1 MKFEGKPM
9 RPPVKRRQVGGAMAM
24 DPALGMASLGM
35 PTNAVAQNAMD
46 RIRGLSLGAPQVPAM
61 PAQMA
66 PPVSLSLETARN
78 AATPAFSPTPRRG
91 KNQMQEMLQS
101 ALMGGLAGFGGNA
114 GIASAL
120 AMQAIP
126 ILAEALK
133 KRSASPK
140 KKGGGP
146 IMKGKTAKPAKKM
159 VKPAK
164 KMAGGQMKKMAYGGK
179 MKGKA
184 C

>member
-9 RPPVKRRQVGGAMAM
+9 RPPVKRREIGGT
-24 DPALGMASLGM
+24 LGM

-46 RIRGLSLGAPQVPAM
+46 RIRGLSLGAPQLPAM

-66 PPVSLSLETARN
+66 PPVNLSLEAARN
-78 AATPAFSPTPRRG
+78 AATPAFNPTPKRG
-91 KNQMQEMLQS
+91 NNQMQELLQS

>member
-9 RPPVKRRQVGGAMAM
+9 RPPVKRREIGGT
-24 DPALGMASLGM
+24 LGM

-46 RIRGLSLGAPQVPAM
+46 RISGLSLGAPQAPAM

-66 PPVSLSLETARN
+66 PPVNLSLEMARN
-78 AATPAFSPTPRRG
+78 AGAPSLKSAAPGRG
-91 KNQMQEMLQS
+91 KNQTQELLQS
-101 ALMGGLAGFGGNA
+101 ALMGGLAGFGGTA
-114 GIASAL
+114 GITSAL
-120 AMQAIP
+120 AMQMIP

-159 VKPAK
+159 LKPAK

>member
-9 RPPVKRRQVGGAMAM
+9 RPPVKRREIGGT
-24 DPALGMASLGM
+24 LGM

-46 RIRGLSLGAPQVPAM
+46 RIRGLSLGAPQLPVM

-66 PPVSLSLETARN
+66 PPVNLSLETARN
-78 AATPAFSPTPRRG
+78 AGAPAFSPTPGRG
-91 KNQMQEMLQS
+91 KSQMQEFLQS
-101 ALMGGLAGFGGNA
+101 ALMGGLAGFGGTA
-114 GIASAL
+114 GITSAL

-164 KMAGGQMKKMAYGGK
+164 KMTKMAYGGK